1 MPARDRLVCAGVRT
15 AFGRT
20 FAVPDTY
27 LNTASVGVPPADAA
41 DAVAGAVTGWRTGAS
56 RPPDFDAPVAAARA
70 AWARLAGVP
79 ADRVAIGATVSG
91 LVALVA
97 AGLPAGSRVLVAEG
111 EFTSLSWPFATRG
124 HSVTAVPH
132 AELGARAGEFDAVA
146 VSVVQS
152 ADGALV
158 DLAALRA
165 AHDAGT
171 RVVLDVTQ
179 ALGWFDGDLAWADA
193 LVGGGYKWLLA
204 PRGTAWLALAPGWAP
219 PAEQAGWYAADD
231 PWTGVYDLPVRL
243 APDARALDTS
253 PAWLCHVG
261 AAVSLPWLAG
271 LDRAAVHAHC
281 AGLGDALRAGLD
293 LPPAG
298 SAIVAVRREGAAERL
313 AAAGVVAAVRAGAAR
328 LSFHLYNTPDDV
340 AVALDALTS

>member
-1 MPARDRLVCAGVRT
+1 MRT
-15 AFGRT
+15 ACGRT

-27 LNTASVGVPPADAA
+27 LNTASVGVPPADTA
-41 DAVAGAVTGWRTGAS
+41 DAVAAAVDGWRTGAG

-70 AWARLAGVP
+70 AWAALAGVGVE
-79 ADRVAIGATVSG
+79 RVAVGATVSG
-91 LVALVA
+91 LVSLVA
-97 AGLPAGSRVLVAEG
+97 AGLPARSRVLVAQG
-111 EFTSLSWPFATRG
+111 EFTSLSWPFAARG
-124 HSVTAVPH
+124 HAVTAVPLG
-132 AELGARAGEFDAVA
+132 ELGERAAGFDAVA

-152 ADGALV
+152 ADGAV
-158 DLAALRA
+158 ADLAALRA
-165 AHDAGT
+165 ARDGGT

-179 ALGWFDGDLAWADA
+179 ALGWFAGDVGWADA
-193 LVGGGYKWLLA
+193 LVGAGYKWLLA
-204 PRGTAWLALAPGWAP
+204 PRGAAWLAVAPDWAL

-231 PWTGVYDLPVRL
+231 PWTGVYDLPLRL
-243 APDARALDTS
+243 APDVRALDTS
-253 PAWLCHVG
+253 PAWYSHAG

-328 LSFHLYNTPDDV
+328 LSFHLYNTADDV
-340 AVALDALTS
+340 AVALAALTG